1 MILKKILFKNWR
13 TFTKESFNFNPFL
26 TVIIGENAKGKTNL
40 LEGIYFLITGSGF
53 REKKEEELILFN
65 KEKAS
70 VEGEFV
76 TGEEKFLFQIFLE
89 KKGNGIEKKYF
100 INKAAKPYRLYH
112 QQQTKVILF
121 SPYQLEIISGSPQNR
136 RLYFDKLISS
146 FDLQYKKYLSN
157 YENALKRRNKILQE
171 IKEPEKMKEEIMF
184 WDNYLQEQGK
194 YITEKREQYVNF
206 LNQHPQLDDKFFF
219 ITYAKNEFNL
229 KNLEKVHQEELRLRQ
244 TLIGPQRDDFQIYLD
259 KSGFKKNVHLFA
271 SRSEERLS
279 LLWLKMNEIN
289 FFEKKFGIKPIVLF
303 DDIFSEFDFFH
314 KRLVLDLIKK
324 YQTIITT
331 TEIEVLDLI
340 KIPKSIIKL

>member
-13 TFTKESFNFNPFL
+13 NFTKESFNFNPFL

-89 KKGNGIEKKYF
+89 KRGNGVEKKYF
-100 INKAAKPYRLYH
+100 INKAVKPYSIYY

-146 FDLQYKKYLSN
+146 FDFQYKKYLSN
-157 YENALKRRNKILQE
+157 YENALKRRNRILQDAQ
-171 IKEPEKMKEEIMF
+171 EPEKIKEEIVF
-184 WDNYLQEQGK
+184 WNNYLQEQGK
-194 YITEKREQYVNF
+194 YITEKREQYINF
-206 LNQHPQLDDKFFF
+206 LNQNPRLNNKFFY
-219 ITYAKNEFNL
+219 IDYVKNEFNF
-229 KNLEKVHQEELRLRQ
+229 KNLEKTHQEELRLRQ
-244 TLIGPQRDDFQIYLD
+244 TLIGPQRDDFQIYLNQ
-259 KSGFKKNVHLFA
+259 GFKKNIHLFA

-279 LLWLKMNEIN
+279 LLWLKINEIN
-289 FFEKKFGIKPIVLF
+289 FFEKKFRIKPIVLF

-314 KRLVLDLIKK
+314 KKLVLNLIKN

-331 TEIEVLDLI
+331 TEIEVIDLI
-340 KIPKSIIKL
+340 EMPKSIIKL